1 MECRYLK
8 TTYANRDVMV
18 GFAKDLYLQ
27 GKGSLSLWAS
37 ACGVSPD
44 VFFALLDQEMDDDI
58 ENRYPVHMTSFTA
71 TGKQEG
77 AGRPTDDKSNNPNTL
92 QSKSNNSNDMPK
104 PSAK

>member
-1 MECRYLK
+1 
-8 TTYANRDVMV
+8 MV
-18 GFAKDLYLQ
+18 GFAKELYLQ

-44 VFFALLDQEMDDDI
+44 VFFALLDQEIDDNV
-58 ENRYPVHMTSFTA
+58 EAYPVHMTSFTMS
-71 TGKQEG
+71 GKQNG

-104 PSAK
+104 PSTK